1 MDWDEVAKPKSD
13 AAVVGQNLE
22 RMSIDELR
30 QLVGELE
37 TEILRVNAEIDR
49 KKMIGSQAESVFKS

>member
-1 MDWDEVAKPKSD
+1 MDWDEVAKPKGD

-30 QLVGELE
+30 RLVGELE

-49 KKMIGSQAESVFKS
+49 KKMIGSQAEAVFKS